1 MMSQA
6 RSLQQSEGML
16 PTDCSNNPARP
27 LLICAPLQR
36 DDALAGIAEMRWLKT
51 FHLSQST
58 SAVAERGHSG
68 FVLSMNTK
76 SDFENPQLALG
87 SA

>member
-6 RSLQQSEGML
+6 ASLQQSEGML
-16 PTDCSNNPARP
+16 PTDWSNNPARP

-58 SAVAERGHSG
+58 SAAAERGRSG
-68 FVLSMNTK
+68 FVLSMYWKANLE
-76 SDFENPQLALG
+76 DPQLALD
-87 SA
+87 ST